1 MTVPNLELSYL
12 HGAILRSLADHGGRM
27 NTVDL
32 LSEVARPNTG
42 RDEVVVAVREMV
54 GAGLI
59 SGPPAACMPRMS

>member
-32 LSEVARPNTG
+32 LSEVARPNT
-42 RDEVVVAVREMV
+42 RDEVVVPVREMV
-54 GAGLI
+54 DAGLI